1 MKRKSILALSLA
13 AMLSLGILITG
24 CGNTNNTPNNTTD
37 NGTNTTNNG
46 NNTTD
51 NGNNATDKLK
61 ESMDKAGDAVK
72 DGAESVKDGVE
83 GVGDAVRYTATDLKD
98 DLVKAGHDIKKS
110 ADTNKDYF
118 TATETD
124 YTADGDLIRIYEFD
138 NATDADAA
146 VSKISADGLS
156 IDGTTIYTNK
166 PYYYRKGNTIVVYEG
181 SNEAYVTEFNTLY
194 GDPII

>member
-37 NGTNTTNNG
+37 NG
-46 NNTTD
+46 
-51 NGNNATDKLK
+51 NNATDKLQ

-72 DGAESVKDGVE
+72 NGAESVKDGVE
-83 GVGDAVRYTATDLKD
+83 GVGDAVKYTAIDVKD
-98 DLVKAGHDIKKS
+98 DLVKAGHDFKKS
-110 ADTNKDYF
+110 VDTNKDYF

-138 NATDADAA
+138 NAADADKA
-146 VSKISADGLS
+146 VSTISADGLS
-156 IDGTTIYTNK
+156 INGTTIYTNK
-166 PYYYRKGNTIVVYEG
+166 PYYYRKGNTIIVYEG
-181 SNEAYVTEFNTLY
+181 SNESYVTEFNKLY